1 MSNDIDYSDN
11 GWDGL
16 SFYEE
21 NAKVTKTD
29 MELDI
34 LFAKTFGTPEG
45 KRVLDH
51 LCERTLESPS
61 WFPGSDPNY
70 GFVREGQNSLVREI
84 LKRINRATTKQ

>member
-1 MSNDIDYSDN
+1 MSNDIDYSEN

-16 SFYEE
+16 NFYES
-21 NAKVTKTD
+21 NTNVSKQD
-29 MELDI
+29 LELDI
-34 LFAKTFGTPEG
+34 LCAKVFTSPEG
-45 KRVLDH
+45 KKVLDY
-51 LCERTLESPS
+51 LIVKTLESPS